1 METRNRNLDS
11 QEYKFNIETYIKV
24 IDIKNIKEIEYLCNE
39 NLIKKKKLIKRD
51 DTCHFIRYYL

>member
-39 NLIKKKKLIKRD
+39 KLIKKKKK
-51 DTCHFIRYYL
+51 